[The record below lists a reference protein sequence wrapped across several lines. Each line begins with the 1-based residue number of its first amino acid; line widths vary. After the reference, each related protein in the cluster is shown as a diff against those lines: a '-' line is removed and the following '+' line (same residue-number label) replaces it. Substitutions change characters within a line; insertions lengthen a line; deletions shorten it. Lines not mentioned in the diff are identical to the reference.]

1 MNPAVRRPDF
11 IARQS
16 RCPTGLLGRLIGYI
30 MSAETAT
37 ANQEALTL
45 LDLQPSDRVLEVGFG
60 HGRTIERAATVLA
73 TGFIAGI
80 DLSEE
85 MVRMAERRCRRLI
98 RDGKVTLSVGD
109 SDHLPF
115 LDQHFDKALSVHTVY
130 FWADPVAHLREIRRV
145 LADGGRL
152 VLGFRSKEDK
162 MAEDFPESVY
172 TFYTAEE
179 VGGLLE
185 TSGFQRVDLTRP
197 PSGLVMATARRLPD
211 RRSASLGT

>member
-1 MNPAVRRPDF
+1 PAQRNLGERERLRPRDREHVHLPPGARWQRPAPVARLRRHPAPRAHYDMDARRRREPDV
-11 IARQS
+11 S
-16 RCPTGLLGRLIGYI
+16 GGRLMKLRY
-30 MSAETAT
+30 
-37 ANQEALTL
+37 L
-45 LDLQPSDRVLEVGFG
+45 LPLVGFVVPTVGIG

-130 FWADPVAHLREIRRV
+130 FWADPVAHL
-145 LADGGRL
+145 
-152 VLGFRSKEDK
+152 
-162 MAEDFPESVY
+162 
-172 TFYTAEE
+172 
-179 VGGLLE
+179 
-185 TSGFQRVDLTRP
+185 
-197 PSGLVMATARRLPD
+197 
-211 RRSASLGT
+211 

>member
-1 MNPAVRRPDF
+1 
-11 IARQS
+11 
-16 RCPTGLLGRLIGYI
+16 

-37 ANQEALTL
+37 ANEEALTL

-115 LDQHFDKALSVHTVY
+115 PDQHFDKALSVHTVY

-145 LADGGRL
+145 LADGG
-152 VLGFRSKEDK
+152 
-162 MAEDFPESVY
+162 
-172 TFYTAEE
+172 
-179 VGGLLE
+179 
-185 TSGFQRVDLTRP
+185 
-197 PSGLVMATARRLPD
+197 ATARAIVAIRPAQIAHRAPCVERPGVPERD
-211 RRSASLGT
+211 VHVRVAPAGRAADAPR

>member
-1 MNPAVRRPDF
+1 VNPAVRRPDF

-37 ANQEALTL
+37 ANEEALTL

-115 LDQHFDKALSVHTVY
+115 PDQHFDKALSVHTVY

-185 TSGFQRVDLTRP
+185 ASGFERVDLAHAP
-197 PSGLVMATARRLPD
+197 GGLIMATACRPL
-211 RRSASLGT
+211 AA

>member
-1 MNPAVRRPDF
+1 MRRSDHPRRPSA
-11 IARQS
+11 IT
-16 RCPTGLLGRLIGYI
+16 RCRFSALKTLAIPAAGVQPTAQVNVSAPGAALAGFQVSINGRFWV
-30 MSAETAT
+30 STE
-37 ANQEALTL
+37 
-45 LDLQPSDRVLEVGFG
+45 G
-60 HGRTIERAATVLA
+60 HGRTIERAATALA

-185 TSGFQRVDLTRP
+185 ASGFERVDL
-197 PSGLVMATARRLPD
+197 AH
-211 RRSASLGT
+211 

>member
-1 MNPAVRRPDF
+1 MRRPEF

-37 ANQEALTL
+37 ANEEALTL
-45 LDLQPSDRVLEVGFG
+45 LDLQPSDRLLEVGFG
-60 HGRTIERAATVLA
+60 HGRTIERAATALA

-98 RDGKVTLSVGD
+98 RHGKVALKVGN

-115 LDQHFDKALSVHTVY
+115 PDQYFDKALSVHTVY
-130 FWADPVAHLREIRRV
+130 FWADPEAHLLEIRRV

-152 VLGFRSKEDK
+152 VLGFHSREDK
-162 MAEDFPESVY
+162 MAADFPASVY
-172 TFYTAEE
+172 TFYTADE

-185 TSGFQRVDLTRP
+185 ASGFERVHLAHA
-197 PSGLVMATARRLPD
+197 SGGLITATACRPV
-211 RRSASLGT
+211 AA

>member
-1 MNPAVRRPDF
+1 VNPAVRRPDF

-37 ANQEALTL
+37 ANEEALTL

-60 HGRTIERAATVLA
+60 HGRTFERAATALV

-98 RDGKVTLSVGD
+98 HDGKVALTVGD
-109 SDHLPF
+109 SVHLPF
-115 LDQHFDKALSVHTVY
+115 SDQHFDKALSVHTVY
-130 FWADPVAHLREIRRV
+130 FWSDPLAHLREIRRV
-145 LADGGRL
+145 LRDGGRFVL
-152 VLGFRSKEDK
+152 VFRLKDDK
-162 MAEDFPESVY
+162 MADDFPDTVY
-172 TFYTAEE
+172 RFYTGEDVAS
-179 VGGLLE
+179 LLQE
-185 TSGFQRVDLTRP
+185 SGFERVDLATPRG
-197 PSGLVMATARRLPD
+197 GLVMATAYRQP
-211 RRSASLGT
+211 

>member
-1 MNPAVRRPDF
+1 MRRPDF

-37 ANQEALTL
+37 ANEEALTL

-60 HGRTIERAATVLA
+60 HGRTIERAATAVA
-73 TGFIAGI
+73 TGFVAGI

-85 MVRMAERRCRRLI
+85 MVRMAKRRCRRLI

-115 LDQHFDKALSVHTVY
+115 PDQHFDKALSVHTVY
-130 FWADPVAHLREIRRV
+130 FWADPIAHLREIRRV

-152 VLGFRSKEDK
+152 VLGCRSKEDK
-162 MAEDFPESVY
+162 MAEDFPESAY
-172 TFYTAEE
+172 TFYTSEE

-185 TSGFQRVDLTRP
+185 ASGFAGVDLAHAP
-197 PSGLVMATARRLPD
+197 GGLIMATACRPPL
-211 RRSASLGT
+211 AG

>member
-1 MNPAVRRPDF
+1 
-11 IARQS
+11 
-16 RCPTGLLGRLIGYI
+16 

-37 ANQEALTL
+37 ANEEALRL
-45 LDLQPSDRVLEVGFG
+45 LDLQPDDRLLEVGFG
-60 HGRTIERAATVLA
+60 HGRTLERAARTIA

-98 RDGKVTLSVGD
+98 RDGKVALMLGD
-109 SDHLPF
+109 GDRLPF
-115 LDQHFDKALSVHTVY
+115 PDQHFDKALAVHTVY
-130 FWADPVAHLREIRRV
+130 FWADPEAHLREIRRV

-172 TFYTAEE
+172 TFHTAEE
-179 VGGLLE
+179 VAGLLE
-185 TSGFQRVDLTRP
+185 ASGFEGVALTHAP
-197 PSGLVMATARRLPD
+197 GGLIMATARRPLAASPD
-211 RRSASLGT
+211 AFTRLR

>member
-1 MNPAVRRPDF
+1 MSTAVRRPNF

-37 ANQEALTL
+37 ANDQALTL

-60 HGRTIERAATVLA
+60 HGRTIERAATALA

-98 RDGKVTLSVGD
+98 RHGKVALKVGN

-115 LDQHFDKALSVHTVY
+115 PDQHFDKALSVHTVY
-130 FWADPVAHLREIRRV
+130 FWAEPEAHLREIRRV

-152 VLGFRSKEDK
+152 VLGFHSREDK
-162 MAEDFPESVY
+162 MAADFPASVY
-172 TFYTAEE
+172 TFYTADE
-179 VGGLLE
+179 VAGLLE
-185 TSGFQRVDLTRP
+185 ASGFEAVHLAHA
-197 PSGLVMATARRLPD
+197 SGGVITATAYRPL
-211 RRSASLGT
+211 AA

>member
-1 MNPAVRRPDF
+1 MRRPEF

-37 ANQEALTL
+37 ANEEALTL

-60 HGRTIERAATVLA
+60 HGRTIERAATA
-73 TGFIAGI
+73 HAAAFIAGI
-80 DLSEE
+80 DLSGE

-98 RDGKVTLSVGD
+98 RHGKVALTVGD

-115 LDQHFDKALSVHTVY
+115 PDQHFDKALSVHTVY
-130 FWADPVAHLREIRRV
+130 FWADPEAHLREIRRV
-145 LADGGRL
+145 LTYGGRL
-152 VLGFRSKEDK
+152 VLGFHSREDK
-162 MAEDFPESVY
+162 RVADFPESVY

-179 VGGLLE
+179 VGSLLE
-185 TSGFQRVDLTRP
+185 ASGFERVDLAHAP
-197 PSGLVMATARRLPD
+197 GGLVMATACRPLAD
-211 RRSASLGT
+211 

>member
-1 MNPAVRRPDF
+1 MRRPEF

-16 RCPTGLLGRLIGYI
+16 HCPTGLLGRLIGYI

-37 ANQEALTL
+37 ANEEALTL
-45 LDLQPSDRVLEVGFG
+45 LDLQPSDRLLEVGFG
-60 HGRTIERAATVLA
+60 HGRTIERAATALA

-85 MVRMAERRCRRLI
+85 MVRMAERRCRHLSPQ
-98 RDGKVTLSVGD
+98 GKVALMVGD

-115 LDQHFDKALSVHTVY
+115 PDQHFDKALSVHTVY
-130 FWADPVAHLREIRRV
+130 FWADPGAHLREIRRV

-152 VLGFRSKEDK
+152 VLGFHSMEDK
-162 MAEDFPESVY
+162 RAADFPASVY
-172 TFYTAEE
+172 TFYTVEE

-185 TSGFQRVDLTRP
+185 ASGFERVDLAHAP
-197 PSGLVMATARRLPD
+197 GGLVIATACRPL
-211 RRSASLGT
+211 AA

>member
-1 MNPAVRRPDF
+1 MRRPEF

-16 RCPTGLLGRLIGYI
+16 RCPTGPLGRLIGYI
-30 MSAETAT
+30 MSSETAT
-37 ANQEALTL
+37 ANEQALTV

-60 HGRTIERAATVLA
+60 HGRTIERAATALT

-98 RDGKVTLSVGD
+98 RHGKVALEVGD

-115 LDQHFDKALSVHTVY
+115 PDQSFDKALSVHTVY
-130 FWADPVAHLREIRRV
+130 FWADPEAHLREIRRV

-152 VLGFRSKEDK
+152 VLGFHSREDK
-162 MAEDFPESVY
+162 MAADFPASVY
-172 TFYTAEE
+172 TFYAADE
-179 VGGLLE
+179 VGRMLE
-185 TSGFQRVDLTRP
+185 ASGFERVDLAHAP
-197 PSGLVMATARRLPD
+197 GGLVIATACRP
-211 RRSASLGT
+211 AAA